1 MVFSLCDLVG
11 NRNIDRELLEAALE
25 AHRRDHPADVTE
37 DDGEDLNQT
46 PEVRALLADH
56 LRAHYRTWPKIKLPA
71 LKGKTPLQAM
81 KTAEGREMVE
91 ALLLDFEQR
100 AQSGPD
106 FLPEIL
112 NELRATLGLDATL

>member
-1 MVFSLCDLVG
+1 
-11 NRNIDRELLEAALE
+11 
-25 AHRRDHPADVTE
+25 
-37 DDGEDLNQT
+37 
-46 PEVRALLADH
+46 
-56 LRAHYRTWPKIKLPA
+56 
-71 LKGKTPLQAM
+71 
-81 KTAEGREMVE
+81 MVE